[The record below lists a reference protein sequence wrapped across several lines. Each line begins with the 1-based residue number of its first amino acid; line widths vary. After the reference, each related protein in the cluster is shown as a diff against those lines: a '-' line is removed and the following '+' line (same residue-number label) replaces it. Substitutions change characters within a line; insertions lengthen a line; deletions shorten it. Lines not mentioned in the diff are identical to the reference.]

1 MKRNYEMMLLVNPQ
15 AASTT
20 WDDLEKTLKAIFEKH
35 GAEIQSFQKWGE
47 RRLAYQI
54 NKAGHK
60 YYRGTYILVYFASN
74 TDTLNPIKDDLRL
87 NENVVR
93 YMVLQLKK
101 QIQQVAK
108 PQDFETASL
117 IPERG
122 GPRNVE

>member
-15 AASTT
+15 AASTA
-20 WDDLEKTLKAIFEKH
+20 WEDLEKALKGIFEKH

-54 NKAGHK
+54 NKAGNK

-74 TDTLNPIKDDLRL
+74 TDKLNPIKDDLRL
-87 NENVVR
+87 NENVIR
-93 YMVLQLKK
+93 YMVLRLKK
-101 QIQQVAK
+101 QIQQAAK

-117 IPERG
+117 VPDRG
-122 GPRNVE
+122 GQKNVE